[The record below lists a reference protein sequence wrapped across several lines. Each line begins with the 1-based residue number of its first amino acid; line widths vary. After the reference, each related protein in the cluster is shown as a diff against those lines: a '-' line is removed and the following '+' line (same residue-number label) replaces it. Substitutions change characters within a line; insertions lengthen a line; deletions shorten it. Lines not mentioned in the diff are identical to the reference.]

1 MTERELFLAALDISD
16 PGARQAYLDQ
26 ACAGDARLRAGV
38 DELLL
43 VSSRATTFLKVPA
56 LKQLAGGAET
66 AVERGDVDLSRY
78 LGPSTRPGA
87 LGRLAHYDVLEVLG
101 TGGFGIVLKAF
112 DEKLER
118 IVAIKLLHPELSAT
132 SPPRKRFLREAR
144 LAAAVRDDHIVAIH
158 AVEETPLPYIVMEFI
173 PGWTLQQYIDDHGP
187 LEIADALRI
196 GRQIASGLAAAH
208 AGGLIHRDVKPANIL
223 LESAPDR
230 RARLTDFGLARAT
243 DDATLTQSGVVAG
256 TPLFMAPEQAKGL
269 PLDQRADLFSLGSLL
284 YVMLTGRPPFRAPS
298 TLAVLKRVCEDTPR
312 PIRELAPE
320 VPEWL
325 CAIVARLQEKSPT
338 DRFASA
344 REVSALLAR
353 CEEHVRQPHAAPLPV
368 ELRELTDR
376 YFPPAPP
383 PLVAADADLSPRT
396 WMEFAAGVA
405 VILVLLAGLFLQ
417 FRPVPGWQSE
427 PIGLLQKA
435 LSFLAASAG
444 LVALAMFGRDLVRAR
459 RSTKR
464 LSWKRQWIVV
474 LVCVLATTYGIAR
487 LVSTHA
493 IQRSRL
499 IVESDGVM
507 TEILLNGRVVDV
519 DAKRIEFLVNPGP
532 QNVVLLR
539 DGKRTA
545 SVTVKALANNT
556 ALVRLPAVAE
566 PAKPTTA
573 SAPSD
578 TLRQETSWTPLFNGR
593 DLSGWK
599 THPDEPGDWRVENG
613 VLVGADRPA
622 YLFSESDQY
631 TDLDLRIEARV
642 NEGGDSG
649 MVVRAP
655 FQKPGPLGLPGY
667 EAQIQAGAPLVAG
680 WSTGAIGGTFSGTGW
695 RMLIPVPFSV
705 EPDRWF
711 TLEMRVRGAE
721 VETWLNGQRV
731 AWYVDPERNHT
742 QGHIALQKSGGATR
756 IEIRKLE
763 VRTGESLEP
772 INKSPIEAAPLKDPI
787 PATETKPNEPPPV
800 QPEPANPS
808 PAE

>member
-66 AVERGDVDLSRY
+66 SVERGEVELSRY

-173 PGWTLQQYIDDHGP
+173 PGWTLQQYTDDHGP
-187 LEIADALRI
+187 LDVADALRI

-320 VPEWL
+320 VPDWL
-325 CAIVARLQEKSPT
+325 CSIVARLQEKSPE
-338 DRFASA
+338 DRFVSA
-344 REVSALLAR
+344 REVSELLAR
-353 CEEHVRQPHAAPLPV
+353 CEEHVRQPHAVRLPE
-368 ELRELTDR
+368 ELQELTRR
-376 YFPPAPP
+376 YFPDHAKTPPASSPSR
-383 PLVAADADLSPRT
+383 LTSAAREWL
-396 WMEFAAGVA
+396 EFAGLFA
-405 VILVLLAGLFLQ
+405 VILLLNAGALWWIHRYSNFADHRIQGVIGGAAAVATVFGWWMERRRSRSGAANAAKRWGRFAALACLF
-417 FRPVPGWQSE
+417 
-427 PIGLLQKA
+427 
-435 LSFLAASAG
+435 AASNG
-444 LVALAMFGRDLVRAR
+444 
-459 RSTKR
+459 
-464 LSWKRQWIVV
+464 V
-474 LVCVLATTYGIAR
+474 LR
-487 LVSTHA
+487 LVSVRAVPQGTLT
-493 IQRSRL
+493 I
-499 IVESDGVM
+499 ESDAEM
-507 TEILLNGRVVDV
+507 ADILLNDRLVDV
-519 DAKRIEFLVNPGP
+519 GSKRIVFDVEPGR
-532 QNVVLLR
+532 QTVVLLR
-539 DGKRTA
+539 EGKPA
-545 SVTVKALANNT
+545 STMQVDVLANKRALIRFPTVT
-556 ALVRLPAVAE
+556 ATESPSARPVPI
-566 PAKPTTA
+566 TDA
-573 SAPSD
+573 SP
-578 TLRQETSWTPLFNGR
+578 EVPWTPLFNGR
-593 DLSGWK
+593 DLTGWK

-631 TDLDLRIEARV
+631 SDLDLRIEARV
-642 NEGGDSG
+642 NDGGDSG

-680 WSTGAIGGTFSGTGW
+680 WSTGAIGGTFPGTGW
-695 RMLIPVPFSV
+695 RMLIPVPFRV

-721 VETWLNGQRV
+721 VETRLNGQRV

-763 VRTGESLEP
+763 IRTGESLEP
-772 INKSPIEAAPLKDPI
+772 INKSPIEAAPSKDSI
-787 PATETKPNEPPPV
+787 PTTETKPNEPPPA
-800 QPEPANPS
+800 QTEPANPS
-808 PAE
+808 PVE